1 MKIETENIVKNIG
14 SSLSIGKYDISD
26 LAKIRGL
33 HLHPEFELIYI
44 SGGSGKRFI
53 DGNVSHYEHGDLI
66 LLGPNI
72 PHAGFKDCVLQGYF
86 QVVVQF
92 DDLFGKE
99 FLKHIEL
106 SPLRRLMENARGG
119 IVFSEKLKKELG
131 NTFKHIKALSNFERF
146 FSFLNILKE
155 LSVDDYSSL
164 NCNQTHIIKEPRERK
179 RFNQILSYI
188 KKYHKCKPQL
198 DELAQIVNMHPS
210 SLCRFIKLNST
221 KTFIELVNDF
231 RIQKSCALL
240 IESDLT
246 ITQIAYE
253 SGFRTLSFYNKK
265 FSELMKMSPSRY
277 RKLNY
282 A

>member
-1 MKIETENIVKNIG
+1 LKIETENIVKNIG

-53 DGNVSHYEHGDLI
+53 DGNVSHYENGDLI

-92 DDLFGKE
+92 DHLFEKE
-99 FLKHIEL
+99 FLNHIEL

-131 NTFKHIKALSNFERF
+131 DTFEHIKALSNFERF

-188 KKYHKCKPQL
+188 KKHHKCKPQL

-210 SLCRFIKLNST
+210 SLCRFIKLNSA

-265 FSELMKMSPSRY
+265 FSELMNMSPSQY